1 MNPSANCPKA
11 EPSATRAPGATDATG
26 CEADRPPRASAS
38 VLLLRDGSAGLEVL
52 LLRRHPGTEVLGG
65 VYVFP
70 GGKLDA
76 ADCDAA
82 WLAALD
88 QPEADFAHQLNEP
101 QTSGE
106 QARGLHLAALRE
118 LYEEAGVLLAVP
130 LGGAARPSGL
140 GPSPAFSQGLLQALQ
155 QGRPWPE
162 ALRQHGVQA
171 QTAALRPWSRWITP
185 RNPVVGTARFDTR
198 FFLALLPPG
207 QQAVPDQREAVE
219 ALWLSPRAALQRHWA
234 QELEL
239 IAPQLMA
246 LAELA
251 RFESAA
257 AAWQQALGRRAPCIE
272 PTPFAEGA
280 LRGLCYPGDPCH
292 AQPTRLLPGPTRLRV
307 LGRRF
312 EPVDGFEGWF
322 A

>member
-1 MNPSANCPKA
+1 MSPSTARPQA
-11 EPSATRAPGATDATG
+11 APAPDEEET
-26 CEADRPPRASAS
+26 RPPRASAS
-38 VLLLRDGSAGLEVL
+38 VLLLREGCDGLQVL

-65 VYVFP
+65 YYVFP

-76 ADCDAA
+76 ADCTPD
-82 WLAALD
+82 WLPVLD

-101 QTSGE
+101 HTPSA

-118 LYEEAGVLLAVP
+118 LHEEAGVLLAAPAERARSLGCWPP
-130 LGGAARPSGL
+130 LDLQKRLEPGL
-140 GPSPAFSQGLLQALQ
+140 
-155 QGRPWPE
+155 PWPE
-162 ALRQHGVQA
+162 ALHAHGLQA
-171 QTAALRPWSRWITP
+171 HTAALRPWSRWITP
-185 RNPVVGTARFDTR
+185 RSPVVGTARFDTR

-207 QQAVPDQREAVE
+207 QQAQPDQREAVE
-219 ALWLSPRAALQRHWA
+219 ALWLAPREALQRHWA
-234 QELEL
+234 HELEL

-251 RFESAA
+251 RFDSAA
-257 AAWQQALGRRAPCIE
+257 AAWQQALARRAPCIE
-272 PTPFAEGA
+272 PAPFAEGA

-292 AQPTRLLPGPTRLRV
+292 PQPERLLPGPTRLRV

>member
-1 MNPSANCPKA
+1 MSPIHPSPGAPA
-11 EPSATRAPGATDATG
+11 EPAEPRPG
-26 CEADRPPRASAS
+26 EAGQPPRASAS
-38 VLLLRDGSAGLEVL
+38 VLLLRDGSDGLEVL
-52 LLRRHPGTEVLGG
+52 LLRRHPGAEVLGG

-76 ADCDAA
+76 ADCEAA

-88 QPEADFAHQLNEP
+88 QPEADFAHRLNEP
-101 QTSGE
+101 HTSGE

-130 LGGAARPSGL
+130 VAGAALHQS
-140 GPSPAFSQGLLQALQ
+140 LQ

-162 ALRQHGVQA
+162 ALRLDGVQA

-219 ALWLSPRAALQRHWA
+219 ALWLAPRAALQRHWTH
-234 QELEL
+234 ELEL

-272 PTPFAEGA
+272 PAPFAEGA

-307 LGRRF
+307 VGRRF

>member
-1 MNPSANCPKA
+1 M
-11 EPSATRAPGATDATG
+11 
-26 CEADRPPRASAS
+26 
-38 VLLLRDGSAGLEVL
+38 GSAGV
-52 LLRRHPGTEVLGG
+52 
-65 VYVFP
+65 
-70 GGKLDA
+70 A
-76 ADCDAA
+76 ATATA
-82 WLAALD
+82 GAGR
-88 QPEADFAHQLNEP
+88 ADE
-101 QTSGE
+101 
-106 QARGLHLAALRE
+106 
-118 LYEEAGVLLAVP
+118 
-130 LGGAARPSGL
+130 GGAGGAL
-140 GPSPAFSQGLLQALQ
+140 GFAGQPAVWPPPALHHSLQ
-155 QGRPWPE
+155 QGQTWPQ
-162 ALRQHGVQA
+162 ALHLHGLQA
-171 QTAALRPWSRWITP
+171 QTAAMRPWSRWITP

-257 AAWQQALGRRAPCIE
+257 SAWQQALGRRAPCIE
-272 PTPFAEGA
+272 PMPFAEGA

-292 AQPTRLLPGPTRLRV
+292 AQPERLLPGPTRLRV
-307 LGRRF
+307 VGRRF
-312 EPVDGFEGWF
+312 EPVQGFEGWF

>member
-1 MNPSANCPKA
+1 MNLPAHNPKT
-11 EPSATRAPGATDATG
+11 EPSATHSTGASA
-26 CEADRPPRASAS
+26 EAERPPRASAS
-38 VLLLRDGSAGLEVL
+38 VLLLREGGAGLEVL

-76 ADCDAA
+76 ADCTPD
-82 WLAALD
+82 WLPSLD
-88 QPEADFAHQLNEP
+88 QPESAFAQHLNEP
-101 QTSGE
+101 ETPLE

-118 LYEEAGVLLAVP
+118 LYEEAGVLLALP
-130 LGGAARPSGL
+130 AAGAWP
-140 GPSPAFSQGLLQALQ
+140 PAALHQSLLQGQSWPQAL
-155 QGRPWPE
+155 GLHG
-162 ALRQHGVQA
+162 LRA

-234 QELEL
+234 HELEL

-272 PTPFAEGA
+272 PAPFADGA

-292 AQPTRLLPGPTRLRV
+292 PLPERLLPGPTRLRV

-312 EPVDGFEGWF
+312 EPMDGFEGWF

>member
-1 MNPSANCPKA
+1 MNQSANRPKA
-11 EPSATRAPGATDATG
+11 EPISQSTQG
-26 CEADRPPRASAS
+26 EAERPPRASAS
-38 VLLLRDGSAGLEVL
+38 VLLLRDGASGLEVL

-76 ADCDAA
+76 ADCDPG
-82 WLAALD
+82 WGPALD
-88 QPEADFAHQLNEP
+88 QPAADFALRLNEP
-101 QTSGE
+101 DTPPE

-118 LYEEAGVLLAVP
+118 LYEEAGVLLVGPARGAVVP
-130 LGGAARPSGL
+130 PAALHHS
-140 GPSPAFSQGLLQALQ
+140 LQ
-155 QGRPWPE
+155 QGQTWPE

-219 ALWLSPRAALQRHWA
+219 ALWLAPRMALQRHWTH
-234 QELEL
+234 ELEL

-251 RFESAA
+251 RFASAA
-257 AAWQQALGRRAPCIE
+257 VAWQQALGRRAPCIE

-292 AQPTRLLPGPTRLRV
+292 AQPERLLPGPTRLRV
-307 LGRRF
+307 VGRRF
-312 EPVDGFEGWF
+312 EPVAGFEGWF

>member
-1 MNPSANCPKA
+1 M
-11 EPSATRAPGATDATG
+11 
-26 CEADRPPRASAS
+26 
-38 VLLLRDGSAGLEVL
+38 L

-65 VYVFP
+65 YYVFP

-76 ADCDAA
+76 ADCDPA
-82 WLAALD
+82 WTPALD
-88 QPEADFAHQLNEP
+88 QPELDFALRLNEP
-101 QTSGE
+101 NTPPE
-106 QARGLHLAALRE
+106 QARGLHLAAMRE

-130 LGGAARPSGL
+130 AGGGSGFDGAEGAEKGLKDGAWSSGL
-140 GPSPAFSQGLLQALQ
+140 GPSLALHRGLPQGQT
-155 QGRPWPE
+155 WPE

-219 ALWLSPRAALQRHWA
+219 ALWLAPRAALQRHWV

-239 IAPQLMA
+239 IPPQLMA

-257 AAWQQALGRRAPCIE
+257 AAWQQALARRAPCIE

-292 AQPTRLLPGPTRLRV
+292 AQPERLLPGPTRLRV

-312 EPVDGFEGWF
+312 EPVEGFEGWF

>member
-1 MNPSANCPKA
+1 MSPSTDRPPAPA
-11 EPSATRAPGATDATG
+11 PTHSPAPS
-26 CEADRPPRASAS
+26 EVSDRPPRASAS
-38 VLLLRDGSAGLEVL
+38 VLLLREGCDGLQVL

-65 VYVFP
+65 YYVFP

-76 ADCDAA
+76 ADCTPD
-82 WLAALD
+82 WLPVLD
-88 QPEADFAHQLNEP
+88 QPEVDFARQLNEP
-101 QTSGE
+101 HTPSA

-118 LYEEAGVLLAVP
+118 LHEEAGVLLAAPAEGPRGRWPP
-130 LGGAARPSGL
+130 LD
-140 GPSPAFSQGLLQALQ
+140 LQKRLQ
-155 QGRPWPE
+155 PGQPWLE
-162 ALRQHGVQA
+162 ALRAHGLQA
-171 QTAALRPWSRWITP
+171 HTAALRPWSRWITP
-185 RNPVVGTARFDTR
+185 RSPVVGTARFDTR

-207 QQAVPDQREAVE
+207 QQAQPDQREAVE
-219 ALWLSPRAALQRHWA
+219 ALWLAPREALQRHWA
-234 QELEL
+234 HELEL

-251 RFESAA
+251 RFDSAA
-257 AAWQQALGRRAPCIE
+257 AAWQQALARRAPCIE
-272 PTPFAEGA
+272 PAPFAEGA

-292 AQPTRLLPGPTRLRV
+292 PQPERLLPGPTRLRV

>member
-1 MNPSANCPKA
+1 MNQPANPPKT
-11 EPSATRAPGATDATG
+11 EPSATRPTGASG
-26 CEADRPPRASAS
+26 EAERPPRASAS

-76 ADCDAA
+76 ADCDPA
-82 WLAALD
+82 WAPALD
-88 QPEADFAHQLNEP
+88 QPELDFALRLNEP
-101 QTSGE
+101 STPPE

-118 LYEEAGVLLAVP
+118 LYEEAGVLLAAP
-130 LGGAARPSGL
+130 AGGAAAALHHS
-140 GPSPAFSQGLLQALQ
+140 LQ
-155 QGRPWPE
+155 QGQVWPE
-162 ALRQHGVQA
+162 ALRQHGVRA

-257 AAWQQALGRRAPCIE
+257 SAWQQALGRRAPCIE
-272 PTPFAEGA
+272 PMPFAEGA

-292 AQPTRLLPGPTRLRV
+292 AQPERLLPGPTRLRV
-307 LGRRF
+307 VGRRF
-312 EPVDGFEGWF
+312 EPVGGFEGWF